1 MPGERSER
9 YALADDARVEA
20 GMTRITFWPPIC
32 MVLPRMAGDPLAQGP
47 IRAYSLVIAFRGP
60 HSSRMYTPG

>member
-20 GMTRITFWPPIC
+20 GMTRITFLPPIC
-32 MVLPRMAGDPLAQGP
+32 MVWPCMAGDPLAQGP
-47 IRAYSLVIAFRGP
+47 IRAYSLVMAFRGP
-60 HSSRMYTPG
+60 YSSRMYTPG